1 MGSNR
6 WSIIIVFVL
15 YYVLIFWGTGIGGFF
30 VEGSGYSLKPSMYGI
45 LMGLLIGTTLAVIA
59 IRMQERIILKA
70 ARATPVNPGKYPE
83 LIEAALECSRICR
96 IPLPNLYVTPE
107 ILPNFCVLSTKSGK
121 LNIVFTRGFLDLD
134 RPQYY
139 KAAIAWAAMGE
150 SKGLLRSRALGS
162 SLAYIFMYPAKIGD
176 LFSTGST
183 VRYNII
189 NLIFLLAFAPLA
201 AFLIHMAGGKREIYE
216 IDHDTT
222 NLTGD
227 QGFLVV
233 TFIEIEK
240 KLTNYIVDIDLAL
253 VPLFAVPPKCSNIY
267 YGLFMPFPP
276 IQKRI
281 NRLRSHRKHQR
292 SRKTPH

>member
-6 WSIIIVFVL
+6 LSIIIVFIL

-30 VEGSGYSLKPSMYGI
+30 VGGSGYSFMPNLYGI
-45 LMGLLIGTTLAVIA
+45 LIGLVIGTFLAVIG
-59 IRMQERIILKA
+59 IRMQERIILKS
-70 ARATPVNPGKYPE
+70 ARATPVNPRKYPE
-83 LIEAALECSRICR
+83 LIEAAIEYSRMCC

-107 ILPNFCVLSTKSGK
+107 ILPNFYAFSSKSGM
-121 LNIVFTRGFLDLD
+121 LNIVFTRGFLDLG

-139 KAAIAWAAMGE
+139 KAAIAWAATGE
-150 SKGLLRSRALGS
+150 SKGLLRSRTLGS

-176 LFSTGST
+176 LFSIGSM
-183 VRYNII
+183 VRYNIM
-189 NLIFLLAFAPLA
+189 NLIFLLPFAPLA
-201 AFLIHMAGGKREIYE
+201 AFLIHMAGGKRGIYE

-240 KLTNYIVDIDLAL
+240 KLTNYIVDMDLAL
-253 VPLFAVPPKCSNIY
+253 VPLFVAPPKCSNIY
-267 YGLFMPFPP
+267 YVLFRPFPP

-292 SRKTPH
+292 SRKTPQ